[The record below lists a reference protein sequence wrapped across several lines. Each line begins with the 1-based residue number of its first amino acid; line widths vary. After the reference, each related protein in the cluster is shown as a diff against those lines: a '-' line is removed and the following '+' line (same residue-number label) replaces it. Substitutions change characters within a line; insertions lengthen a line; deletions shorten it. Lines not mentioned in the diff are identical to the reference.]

1 MGTGHHDWP
10 GDEGTVPRDV
20 PPSATDRFVPMPIG
34 PPRHEGEPMSANV
47 ILDPA
52 AELERATS
60 DYLAVSR
67 NSHLYGTTAEYELA
81 ERKAWDRMTEAAA
94 AVQAASAG

>member
-1 MGTGHHDWP
+1 
-10 GDEGTVPRDV
+10 
-20 PPSATDRFVPMPIG
+20 
-34 PPRHEGEPMSANV
+34 MSANV

-67 NSHLYGTTAEYELA
+67 NAQMYATTHDYEVAES
-81 ERKAWDRMTEAAA
+81 RAWDRVLAAREALAAQDEAGAVLTE
-94 AVQAASAG
+94 

>member
-1 MGTGHHDWP
+1 
-10 GDEGTVPRDV
+10 
-20 PPSATDRFVPMPIG
+20 
-34 PPRHEGEPMSANV
+34 MSNA

-67 NSHLYGTTAEYELA
+67 NSHLYATTADYELA
-81 ERKAWDRMTEAAA
+81 ERKAWERMAEAAA
-94 AVQAASAG
+94 VVETAG

>member
-1 MGTGHHDWP
+1 MSN
-10 GDEGTVPRDV
+10 
-20 PPSATDRFVPMPIG
+20 SA
-34 PPRHEGEPMSANV
+34 

-67 NSHLYGTTAEYELA
+67 NSHLYATTADYENA
-81 ERKAWDRMTEAAA
+81 ERRAWDRMEEAAA
-94 AVQAASAG
+94 AVQAAG

>member
-1 MGTGHHDWP
+1 
-10 GDEGTVPRDV
+10 
-20 PPSATDRFVPMPIG
+20 
-34 PPRHEGEPMSANV
+34 MSASV

-67 NSHLYGTTAEYELA
+67 NAQMYATTHDYEVAENRA
-81 ERKAWDRMTEAAA
+81 WERVIAAREAVAA
-94 AVQAASAG
+94 TGEPTAPVE

>member
-1 MGTGHHDWP
+1 
-10 GDEGTVPRDV
+10 
-20 PPSATDRFVPMPIG
+20 
-34 PPRHEGEPMSANV
+34 MSASV

-67 NSHLYGTTAEYELA
+67 NAQMYATTQDYQVAEDRAWERVLA
-81 ERKAWDRMTEAAA
+81 ARETLAAHD
-94 AVQAASAG
+94 AGPAEN

>member
-1 MGTGHHDWP
+1 
-10 GDEGTVPRDV
+10 
-20 PPSATDRFVPMPIG
+20 
-34 PPRHEGEPMSANV
+34 MSSI

-67 NSHLYGTTAEYELA
+67 NSNLYATTADYELA
-81 ERKAWDRMTEAAA
+81 ERKAWERMAEAAA
-94 AVQAASAG
+94 VLEAA

>member
-1 MGTGHHDWP
+1 
-10 GDEGTVPRDV
+10 
-20 PPSATDRFVPMPIG
+20 
-34 PPRHEGEPMSANV
+34 MSAST

-67 NSHLYGTTAEYELA
+67 NSHLYATTADYELA
-81 ERKAWDRMTEAAA
+81 EQRAWER
-94 AVQAASAG
+94 VLSARDAMPADE

>member
-1 MGTGHHDWP
+1 
-10 GDEGTVPRDV
+10 
-20 PPSATDRFVPMPIG
+20 
-34 PPRHEGEPMSANV
+34 MSASV

-67 NSHLYGTTAEYELA
+67 NAQMYATTHDYEVAES
-81 ERKAWDRMTEAAA
+81 KAWDRVLAAREAIAA
-94 AVQAASAG
+94 QDGESVPAGD

>member
-1 MGTGHHDWP
+1 
-10 GDEGTVPRDV
+10 
-20 PPSATDRFVPMPIG
+20 
-34 PPRHEGEPMSANV
+34 MSSV

-67 NSHLYGTTAEYELA
+67 NSHLYATTADYELA
-81 ERKAWDRMTEAAA
+81 ERKAWERMAE
-94 AVQAASAG
+94 AASAVEAAG

>member
-1 MGTGHHDWP
+1 MTQ
-10 GDEGTVPRDV
+10 
-20 PPSATDRFVPMPIG
+20 SA
-34 PPRHEGEPMSANV
+34 

-67 NSHLYGTTAEYELA
+67 SSHLYATTADYETA
-81 ERKAWDRMTEAAA
+81 ERRAWERVMAAREAVELVGDAPAA
-94 AVQAASAG
+94 

>member
-1 MGTGHHDWP
+1 
-10 GDEGTVPRDV
+10 
-20 PPSATDRFVPMPIG
+20 
-34 PPRHEGEPMSANV
+34 MSASA

-67 NSHLYGTTAEYELA
+67 NAQMYATTQEYQTAEDRAWERVLA
-81 ERKAWDRMTEAAA
+81 AREAVAA
-94 AVQAASAG
+94 QDAESIG